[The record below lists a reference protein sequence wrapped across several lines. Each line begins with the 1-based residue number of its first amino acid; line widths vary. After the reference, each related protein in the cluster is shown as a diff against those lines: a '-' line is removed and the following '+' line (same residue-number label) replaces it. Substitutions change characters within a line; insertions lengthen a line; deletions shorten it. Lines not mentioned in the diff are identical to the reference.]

1 MHTPDAA
8 APVISVLMGVYY
20 RKTDTAL
27 LERSVRSIL
36 KQTFGDFEF
45 LICDDGSTAEAA
57 SLLEDLAAEDSRIRL
72 VRVGTLFNL
81 PQKLNAC
88 LASARGKFLARMDD
102 DDYSHPERFEK
113 QVAYLKTHPEVSFVG
128 CNVNLVQDGR
138 EIAQKSF
145 PANPSVQ
152 DFYMTQPYIHPTL
165 LFRKEVI
172 NIVGGYSEDKYCD
185 HCEDYDLLLRLY
197 AKGFR
202 GVNLQQVLFDYTA
215 PNVKGNRTMR
225 HRRNECITRYRRFQE
240 LGVLPQAFPYVIK
253 PIVVGM
259 IPAQILRRWK
269 ESAYEVQQ

>member
-1 MHTPDAA
+1 MPMPDAA
-8 APVISVLMGVYY
+8 VPVISVLMGVYY
-20 RKTDTAL
+20 RKTDTTL

-36 KQTFGDFEF
+36 EQTFRDFEF

-72 VRVGTLFNL
+72 VRVGTLFSL

-88 LASARGKFLARMDD
+88 LAAARGKFLARMDD

-113 QVAYLKTHPEVSFVG
+113 QVAYLKTHSGVSFVG
-128 CNVNLVQDGR
+128 CNVNLVRDGR
-138 EIAQKSF
+138 EIAQKRF

-185 HCEDYDLLLRLY
+185 YCEDYDLLLRLY

-215 PNVKGNRTMR
+215 PHVKGNRTMR

-240 LGVLPQAFPYVIK
+240 LGVLPQALPYVIK

-269 ESAYEVQQ
+269 ESAYEVQK